1 MAVGVRKNHTAAT
14 FKNSMVIFGGT
25 SESGMLYQDMLSYN
39 FDTQE
44 MIKVQ
49 LIGGIAPEFFYQGAA
64 CTVMKRK
71 SDDGDEVQASRKVSS

>member
-1 MAVGVRKNHTAAT
+1 MFGGCFNYSRKRKLRETTNQIVEINLFDKTQQIIKTVGMAVGVRKNHTAAT

-44 MIKVQ
+44 MIKV
-49 LIGGIAPEFFYQGAA
+49 
-64 CTVMKRK
+64 
-71 SDDGDEVQASRKVSS
+71 

>member
-44 MIKVQ
+44 MIKV
-49 LIGGIAPEFFYQGAA
+49 
-64 CTVMKRK
+64 
-71 SDDGDEVQASRKVSS
+71 